1 MCIPE
6 AITLGKPIVECFEFC
21 LMISSHVVLCGL
33 DHGTHSSHTN
43 KQKNKNKHKQTN
55 NLISNQIAK
64 SLNPTTRH
72 VVQYLC
78 SILCVSY
85 SNVLLVEHIL

>member
-43 KQKNKNKHKQTN
+43 KQTYKQTN